1 MLFEN
6 VDMTIERGDRVGFV
20 GPNGSGK
27 STLMKIIMGLVD
39 PTKGYAELSSVNAKC
54 NYFEKNQADTLD
66 LDKTVLETVVS
77 DAPSET
83 SLTDIRTLLGQFMFK
98 GDDADKKIKVLS
110 GGEKAKVSLCKMIIC
125 YFWTSLLII

>member
-1 MLFEN
+1 M
-6 VDMTIERGDRVGFV
+6 
-20 GPNGSGK
+20 
-27 STLMKIIMGLVD
+27 
-39 PTKGYAELSSVNAKC
+39 
-54 NYFEKNQADTLD
+54 
-66 LDKTVLETVVS
+66 S